1 MKTSMFVVLASLFMA
16 CGTPKDGYVLKGDL
30 KNAGNEPLIIYN
42 IESSC
47 GCTVASWAH
56 R

>member
-30 KNAGNEPLIIYN
+30 KNAGNGYAVISVTDHAGTSVIQPK
-42 IESSC
+42 
-47 GCTVASWAH
+47 
-56 R
+56 